1 MVMEMVES
9 IYRQE
14 KEEGLSRD
22 VIRKHLEVE
31 IP

>member
-14 KEEGLSRD
+14 KEECLSRD